1 MADPVRVTL
10 LLSCFQV
17 SEQICRKVFVSDIF
31 LLICNLTGKSQNFG
45 DRTSHSAT
53 VSCKES
59 YFLWDFVQ
67 EMIKSNY
74 FVKLM
79 YFISAWSHK
88 HWSFTI
94 IEVKYKFNQN
104 LKSQKQS
111 EANINLHECTYI
123 SPWLTVSIISTYL
136 CFFLKWTN
144 NAYILKLHS
153 LSKYRRLTDSWKL
166 SIIKPGLQ
174 VRSLRFWLCTI
185 ACVQFERSNN
195 DIYIGT
201 WF

>member
-1 MADPVRVTL
+1 MGYFSTFIDWNQKVYLLLIVTFLLQMADPVRVTL

-17 SEQICRKVFVSDIF
+17 SEQICWKVFVSDIF

-94 IEVKYKFNQN
+94 KEVKYKFNQN

-111 EANINLHECTYI
+111 EANINLHESTYI
-123 SPWLTVSIISTYL
+123 
-136 CFFLKWTN
+136 
-144 NAYILKLHS
+144 
-153 LSKYRRLTDSWKL
+153 
-166 SIIKPGLQ
+166 
-174 VRSLRFWLCTI
+174 CTS
-185 ACVQFERSNN
+185 VH
-195 DIYIGT
+195 D
-201 WF
+201 